1 MENLTFKLKKVSLE
15 QDDYGQH
22 LTVKMVQI
30 YKDGKFMRNAKIN
43 GDLMELLKNCTITQ
57 DKKQEKLF

>member
-1 MENLTFKLKKVSLE
+1 
-15 QDDYGQH
+15 
-22 LTVKMVQI
+22 
-30 YKDGKFMRNAKIN
+30 MRNAKIN